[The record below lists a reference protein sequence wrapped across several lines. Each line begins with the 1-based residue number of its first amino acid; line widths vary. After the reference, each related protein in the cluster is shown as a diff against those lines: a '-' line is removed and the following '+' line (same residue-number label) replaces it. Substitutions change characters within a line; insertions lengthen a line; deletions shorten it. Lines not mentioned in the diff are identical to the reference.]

1 MKYHL
6 VERSNPRNLEDPKK
20 FYASKVT
27 RSTVSMR
34 ELSKDIAE
42 MSTVSIVD
50 VTAVIESMLQLLPK
64 YLTAGDIVHLGDFG
78 IFNLRISSGGADAEE
93 DFDKSLIRGVK
104 IGFRAGKELNKALK
118 TVTYEK
124 E

>member
-6 VERSNPRNLEDPKK
+6 IERHNPRNLEDPKK
-20 FYASKVT
+20 FYANKVT

-34 ELSKDIAE
+34 ELAKDISDI
-42 MSTVSIVD
+42 STVSIVD

-64 YLTAGDIVHLGDFG
+64 YLTAGDIVQLREFG
-78 IFNLRISSGGADAEE
+78 SFNLKISSSGADTEE
-93 DFDKSLIRGVK
+93 DFDKSFIRGVK
-104 IGFRAGKELNKALK
+104 LAFHPGKELSNALK
-118 TVTYEK
+118 TVDFEK